1 MPENTNNNTENI
13 ETPATNE
20 AQAPAKDTAPDTAKD
35 TGVSKE
41 EQIQALM
48 TEVARQKRAIDKLTS
63 ANADLTKKYRATL
76 SEAEVASQEK
86 AEREA
91 EREEQ
96 FQSLL
101 KENKVNKLE
110 KNFILLGYNDKQ
122 AHDAAV
128 AQYDGDT
135 DTLFRVQS
143 EVQAAMLK
151 AHEDEWIK
159 SRPAVQS
166 NNVERTVED
175 EMIEAFRKNFTA
187 MRDMK

>member
-1 MPENTNNNTENI
+1 MATENMNENAVNNP
-13 ETPATNE
+13 ETEEVKKTE
-20 AQAPAKDTAPDTAKD
+20 ASSDAEKE

-48 TEVARQKRAIDKLTS
+48 NEVARQKRAIDKLTS

-110 KNFILLGYNDKQ
+110 KNFILLGYTDEQ
-122 AHDAAV
+122 AHKAAV

-135 DTLFRVQS
+135 DTLFKVQS
-143 EVQAAMLK
+143 EVQEAVIK
-151 AHEDEWIK
+151 RHEAEWIK

-166 NNVERTVED
+166 GSPESEKED
-175 EMIEAFRKNFTA
+175 KIAAAFRQNFTA
-187 MRDMK
+187 MRDK